1 MLLYYPDKENLEV
14 GFAHTNAVANAIK
27 IQRRYYPMTNAIL
40 KTVLETGINTNLN
53 VSSDEIVQ
61 ANVNTC
67 GVLMVDEY
75 RLKRMCTKTDRQLI
89 AIMKAHLE
97 E

>member
-1 MLLYYPDKENLEV
+1 
-14 GFAHTNAVANAIK
+14 
-27 IQRRYYPMTNAIL
+27 MTNAIL

-97 E
+97 EQASHYTDNSQSKTGSK

>member
-1 MLLYYPDKENLEV
+1 
-14 GFAHTNAVANAIK
+14 
-27 IQRRYYPMTNAIL
+27 MTNAIL